1 VQCGRVGDSAQGPFQ
16 RYRSFQS
23 QLRYSPS
30 RRPRSRPESGIH
42 TVRYVRKWL
51 WPTGP
56 GFFRV
61 PDHPPAAEA
70 LHRVLHWPIDKILY
84 SRSIA
89 SSYRCQWF
97 PSSRSISR
105 LLSLFELTLIPMT
118 RVFLLNLVSGKILWQ
133 GPSHNRSRRG
143 SVEWLRQVILMVWIR
158 LPVPR
163 RTFRSNSC
171 HCALEK
177 QRRGLSSLPMA
188 HLNLRR
194 CK

>member
-1 VQCGRVGDSAQGPFQ
+1 M
-16 RYRSFQS
+16 
-23 QLRYSPS
+23 
-30 RRPRSRPESGIH
+30 
-42 TVRYVRKWL
+42 VRHVRKWL

-56 GFFRV
+56 GFWCL
-61 PDHPPAAEA
+61 PDHSPAAEV
-70 LHRVLHWPIDKILY
+70 LHRVLHWPIDKSLY

-89 SSYRCQWF
+89 NIHWCQWF
-97 PSSRSISR
+97 PSSCSTSR
-105 LLSLFELTLIPMT
+105 LLSLFKLTLIPMT
-118 RVFLLNLVSGKILWQ
+118 RVFLLNLVSGRILWQ

-163 RTFRSNSC
+163 RTFLSKSC
-171 HCALEK
+171 HCVLEK
-177 QRRGLSSLPMA
+177 QRRGLSSFPMA